1 MKNLYTD
8 WSISNMNKMRKLNFT
23 NVIIPHNFNKLKNLT
38 SLTLYVE
45 QPIQSRIQLFKNNFD
60 KINNL
65 MKLKYIE
72 TNILY
77 SYSNFTELEVLKIN
91 MDPYYTLS
99 SDYVKIKNLPTL
111 KQLIIKYD
119 KKDQYFKEQ
128 NSKK

>member
-1 MKNLYTD
+1 
-8 WSISNMNKMRKLNFT
+8 
-23 NVIIPHNFNKLKNLT
+23 
-38 SLTLYVE
+38 
-45 QPIQSRIQLFKNNFD
+45 
-60 KINNL
+60 

-77 SYSNFTELEVLKIN
+77 NYSNFTELEVLKIN